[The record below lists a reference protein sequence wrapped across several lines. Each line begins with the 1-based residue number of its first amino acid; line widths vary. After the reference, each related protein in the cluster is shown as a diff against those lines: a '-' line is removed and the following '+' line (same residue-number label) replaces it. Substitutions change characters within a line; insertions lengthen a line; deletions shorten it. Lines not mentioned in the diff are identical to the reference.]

1 MEKDSVIQM
10 WENYRK
16 INPEAPKDYD
26 VWAFGNSKEVADKL
40 LGLVLEE
47 KKTATSSNYNLYE
60 LGKEKVPFVGLY
72 NIILDGNGT
81 AAAIL
86 VTTSIEI
93 IPFEEVSKEHAYL
106 EGEGDRSLKYWRDV
120 HEEFFKEELKGT
132 NQEFNYQIPIVC
144 ERFKLV
150 YKK

>member
-1 MEKDSVIQM
+1 MEKESVIQM

-16 INPEAPKDYD
+16 INPKAPKDYD
-26 VWAFGNSKEVADKL
+26 VWVFGNSKEVADKL
-40 LGLVLEE
+40 LGLVLEG

-60 LGKEKVPFVGLY
+60 LGKEEVPFVGLY
-72 NIILDGNGT
+72 NIILDGNGR

-132 NQEFNYQIPIVC
+132 NQKFNYQIPIVC

-150 YKK
+150 YKI

>member
-1 MEKDSVIQM
+1 MEKDAVIQM

-16 INPEAPKDYD
+16 IKPDASKDYD

-106 EGEGDRSLKYWRDV
+106 EGEGDRSLKYWR
-120 HEEFFKEELKGT
+120 
-132 NQEFNYQIPIVC
+132 
-144 ERFKLV
+144 
-150 YKK
+150 

>member
-1 MEKDSVIQM
+1 
-10 WENYRK
+10 
-16 INPEAPKDYD
+16 EAPKDYD

-93 IPFEEVSKEHAYL
+93 IPFEEVSKEQ
-106 EGEGDRSLKYWRDV
+106 
-120 HEEFFKEELKGT
+120 LKGT